1 MDSRGDVGRELV
13 ERVHSRRTLITGA
26 AMGVGAGLV
35 AAAGAKADAS
45 PARAS
50 ASAPRRSS
58 AEHARRRSARRHPS
72 AAADPGA
79 DFVVQGTSSFSDIVN
94 FARSGMVT
102 IGAGTASATVTGVS
116 LSADSFVLATIQD
129 HIGGLSISGVVPAV
143 AGSSFTI
150 FLSGTVPHRKTI
162 QVGWFVV
169 N

>member
-1 MDSRGDVGRELV
+1 MDSRGDVDRELV

-50 ASAPRRSS
+50 TGAQRRSA
-58 AEHARRRSARRHPS
+58 AERARRRSAGRRLS
-72 AAADPGA
+72 EAADPGA
-79 DFVVQGTSSFSDIVN
+79 DFVVQGTSSFSDVVS
-94 FARSGMVT
+94 FARSGVVA
-102 IGAGTASATVTGVS
+102 IGAGQASATVTGVS
-116 LSADSFVLATIQD
+116 LSSDSFVLATIQD
-129 HIGGLSISGVVPAV
+129 HLGGPSISGVVPNV

-150 FLSGTVPHRKTI
+150 FLTGPVPHRKTI